1 MRFFPH
7 GSGSIAGT
15 AVSASRAAYA
25 ATASFTTHILS
36 ASFALKG
43 SPGPVGP
50 TGICVYASGSPG
62 PQGPSGSQ
70 GPIGTVDGPF
80 EGGY

>member
-7 GSGSIAGT
+7 GSGSIPGIS
-15 AVSASRAAYA
+15 VSASVSTYA
-25 ATASFTTHILS
+25 QTASFTTNVLS
-36 ASFALKG
+36 ASLALVG
-43 SPGPVGP
+43 SQGPVGP
-50 TGICVYASGSPG
+50 TGSCIYASGSVG

-80 EGGY
+80 TSY

>member
-7 GSGSIAGT
+7 GSGSIPGI
-15 AVSASRAAYA
+15 AVSASVSTYA
-25 ATASFTTHILS
+25 QTASFTTRVLS
-36 ASFALKG
+36 ASLGLVG
-43 SPGPVGP
+43 SRGPAGSN
-50 TGICVYASGSPG
+50 GSCIYASGSAG

-80 EGGY
+80 TSY